1 MSLSPL
7 DDYPVHQAAEV
18 MRHPATSDRNFYDR
32 YYFNAH
38 PCSGDAALIIGLG
51 QYPNLGVADGFAL
64 LRRGDR
70 HQVVRASRELGTD
83 RMDTTTGPL
92 RVEVLEG
99 LKRLRVV
106 LEPNEFGLD
115 FALTWEGAVPA
126 QLEPRHVLR
135 SQEHAVFDA
144 IRMTQTGTWQ
154 GHINDN
160 GEEITVTPGQW
171 WGARDRSWGV
181 RPVGEPVPPGIKSKN
196 PPQFYWMYSPMQF
209 GDFSVL
215 AILQEDSDGNR
226 LLEGAVRVWA
236 DPARPVEHLGR
247 PDYRPSFAPGTRHIQ
262 SAVLAF
268 NPPGSAPF
276 QVTVTVLLPVSLMAG
291 TGYGLE
297 PDWRHGMYQG
307 AEPVVQGVSYDL
319 AKDEDKARM
328 WGMVDSI
335 ARFEYSDLDR
345 SGAAT
350 GEPHTGYGLFEFWA
364 MGDHKPN
371 GLTGLG

>member
-115 FALTWEGAVPA
+115 FDLIWEGAVPA

-135 SQEHAVFDA
+135 SQ
-144 IRMTQTGTWQ
+144 
-154 GHINDN
+154 
-160 GEEITVTPGQW
+160 
-171 WGARDRSWGV
+171 
-181 RPVGEPVPPGIKSKN
+181 
-196 PPQFYWMYSPMQF
+196 
-209 GDFSVL
+209 
-215 AILQEDSDGNR
+215 
-226 LLEGAVRVWA
+226 
-236 DPARPVEHLGR
+236 
-247 PDYRPSFAPGTRHIQ
+247 
-262 SAVLAF
+262 
-268 NPPGSAPF
+268 
-276 QVTVTVLLPVSLMAG
+276 
-291 TGYGLE
+291 
-297 PDWRHGMYQG
+297 
-307 AEPVVQGVSYDL
+307 
-319 AKDEDKARM
+319 
-328 WGMVDSI
+328 
-335 ARFEYSDLDR
+335 
-345 SGAAT
+345 
-350 GEPHTGYGLFEFWA
+350 
-364 MGDHKPN
+364 
-371 GLTGLG
+371 